1 MVCKR
6 DTASYFPHTSL
17 VYGIKKIN
25 YELGIPFSFQ
35 SLRLTHA
42 TMLIP
47 GGVNIKAVQH
57 RLGHSKISITLDIY
71 GHITSKMIENSV
83 EIFESEISKISISN

>member
-1 MVCKR
+1 
-6 DTASYFPHTSL
+6 
-17 VYGIKKIN
+17 
-25 YELGIPFSFQ
+25 
-35 SLRLTHA
+35 
-42 TMLIP
+42 MLIP

-83 EIFESEISKISISN
+83 EIFESEISKCNISN